1 MAFFPSITHRT
12 QYDLCRRSVMD
23 SVTPP
28 TPPRIGLNVSNS
40 KLNFAVPNAARR
52 IDVAVH
58 TFRER
63 YPTSLTDRDVLDI
76 GHGRPE
82 QACDTPHGSTLDVGA
97 ENSV

>member
-1 MAFFPSITHRT
+1 
-12 QYDLCRRSVMD
+12 MD

-28 TPPRIGLNVSNS
+28 RIGRNVSNS
-40 KLNFAVPNAARR
+40 KLRFAVPTAARR

-58 TFRER
+58 TSRER
-63 YPTSLTDRDVLDI
+63 YPTSLTDRDVLYI

-97 ENSV
+97 ESSV